1 MNFFRIAHG
10 RLLAVILSVALA
22 LGGSNDVLAETR
34 PGKPSLPL
42 IRDAEIE
49 GLLRLYAKPIF
60 KAAGLNAA
68 SVRVYVIANPQI
80 NAFVS
85 GGQRMFVHTGLF
97 TQSKTPNEV
106 IGVIAHETG
115 HIAGGHLARMNDQLK
130 RASVESIIGMLIG
143 AAATVGGAV
152 SGSSEAAKVGQGII
166 IGSQGTAQR
175 GFLQY
180 QRSMEASADESAL
193 RYLAATKQSA
203 KGMLTMFDRLAR
215 QSLATTQNADPY
227 LFSHPMP
234 LERVRT
240 LAERA
245 KASPSFGTADSP
257 ALQLRHDL
265 VKAKLSGFQDS
276 PQVVF
281 QRYPKSDTSLPA
293 RYARAIAMFRRGDI
307 ANALPV
313 IDSLTN
319 DLPRN
324 PYFWELKGQAL
335 LENGQ
340 AKRAIPALQEARKL
354 LPQQALIQILE
365 AEAYLS
371 AQGPDGAINAL
382 RLLVQAQRLE
392 PDNPQVY
399 KLLAQGYAQKGDVP
413 RAELATADYA
423 VLTGDRDLAVEKA
436 AFAQSQF
443 KQGTPEWLRADDI
456 LAAAKRKKK

>member
-1 MNFFRIAHG
+1 MIFFRPSLN
-10 RLLAVILSVALA
+10 RVTAVVLSFALA
-22 LGGSNDVLAETR
+22 LGGSGAAMAQTR
-34 PGKPSLPL
+34 SGQKAISL

-60 KAAGLNAA
+60 KIAGLSTS

-115 HIAGGHLARMNDQLK
+115 HIAGGHLARMDDQLR
-130 RASVESIIGMLIG
+130 RASAESIIGMLIG
-143 AAATVGGAV
+143 AAAAVGGAV
-152 SGSSEAAKVGQGII
+152 SGSGEAAKVGQGII

-180 QRSMEASADESAL
+180 QRSMEASADEFAL
-193 RYLAATKQSA
+193 RYLASTKQSA

-215 QSLATTQNADPY
+215 QTLASTQNADPY

-245 KASPSFGTADSP
+245 KASPSFGAVDSP

-265 VKAKLSGFQDS
+265 VKAKLSGFMDS
-276 PQVVF
+276 PQAVF
-281 QRYPKSDTSLPA
+281 KRYPKSDMSLPG

-307 ANALPV
+307 ANALPI
-313 IDSLTN
+313 IDSLTS
-319 DLPRN
+319 DLPKN

-354 LPQQALIQILE
+354 LPQQALLQILE

-371 AQGPDGAINAL
+371 AQNPDGAVDAL
-382 RLLVQAQRLE
+382 RLLIQAQRLE

-436 AFAQSQF
+436 TFAQTQF
-443 KQGTPEWLRADDI
+443 KQGTAEWLRADDI

>member
-1 MNFFRIAHG
+1 MSFFRPALE
-10 RLLAVILSVALA
+10 RVVMVAMCLIVT
-22 LGGSNDVLAETR
+22 LGGSTPALTQTR
-34 PGKPSLPL
+34 AGKPALPL

-60 KAAGLNAA
+60 KVAGLSSS

-115 HIAGGHLARMNDQLK
+115 HIAGGHLARMTDQLK
-130 RASVESIIGMLIG
+130 RASVESIVGMLIG
-143 AAATVGGAV
+143 AAATVGGAA
-152 SGSSEAAKVGQGII
+152 SGSREAAKVGQGII
-166 IGSQGTAQR
+166 MGSQGAAQR
-175 GFLQY
+175 GFLSY
-180 QRSMEASADESAL
+180 QRSMEASADEAAL

-203 KGMLTMFDRLAR
+203 KGMLTMFDRLSR
-215 QSLATTQNADPY
+215 LSLASTQGADPY

-234 LERVRT
+234 LDRVRT
-240 LAERA
+240 LEERA
-245 KASPSFGTADSP
+245 KAAPSFSSVDSP

-265 VKAKLSGFQDS
+265 VKAKLSGFMDS
-276 PQVVF
+276 PQRVF
-281 QRYPKSDTSLPA
+281 QLYPKSDMSLPA

-313 IDSLTN
+313 IDSLTD
-319 DLPRN
+319 DLPKN

-340 AKRAIPALQEARKL
+340 AKRAIPALLEARKL
-354 LPQQALIQILE
+354 LPQQALFQILE
-365 AEAYLS
+365 AEAHLS
-371 AQGPDGAINAL
+371 AKPPDGAVSAL
-382 RLLVQAQRLE
+382 RLLIQAQRLE

-413 RAELATADYA
+413 RAELATADFA
-423 VLTGDRDLAVEKA
+423 VLTGDRELAIEKA
-436 AFAQSQF
+436 SFAQTQF
-443 KQGTPEWLRADDI
+443 KQGTAEWLRADDI
-456 LAAAKRKKK
+456 LSATRRKKK

>member
-1 MNFFRIAHG
+1 MFFFRPSLN
-10 RLLAVILSVALA
+10 RVTAVVLSLALA
-22 LGGSNDVLAETR
+22 LGGSGAAMAQTR
-34 PGKPSLPL
+34 SGQKAISL

-60 KAAGLNAA
+60 KIAGLSTS

-115 HIAGGHLARMNDQLK
+115 HIAGGHLARMDDQLR
-130 RASVESIIGMLIG
+130 RASAESIIGMLIG
-143 AAATVGGAV
+143 AAAAVGGAV
-152 SGSSEAAKVGQGII
+152 SGSGEAAKVGQGII

-180 QRSMEASADESAL
+180 QRSMEASADEFAL
-193 RYLAATKQSA
+193 RYLASTKQSA

-215 QSLATTQNADPY
+215 QTLASTQNADPY

-245 KASPSFGTADSP
+245 KASPSFGAVDSP

-265 VKAKLSGFQDS
+265 VKAKLSGFMDS
-276 PQVVF
+276 PQAVF
-281 QRYPKSDTSLPA
+281 KRYPKSDMSLPG

-307 ANALPV
+307 ANALPI
-313 IDSLTN
+313 IDSLTS
-319 DLPRN
+319 DLPKN

-354 LPQQALIQILE
+354 LPQQALLQILE

-371 AQGPDGAINAL
+371 AQNPDGAVDAL
-382 RLLVQAQRLE
+382 RLLIQAQRLE

-436 AFAQSQF
+436 TFAQTQF
-443 KQGTPEWLRADDI
+443 KQGTAEWLRADDI